1 MASLLKVDSLTGV
14 TTAGSISV
22 TGEGNSTTTNL
33 QQGLAKSWANFNGE
47 GTAAILDSM
56 NTASLTDSG
65 TGTFSITFTNAMGNV
80 YYVFTGLAFH
90 SSASGFDDAVCISR
104 DNTQLSSV
112 STTVNPFYT
121 MRVEGNQEI
130 KDCKENM
137 VTFDGD
143 LA

>member
-1 MASLLKVDSLTGV
+1 MSEVKTNKLTG
-14 TTAGSISV
+14 TSTAGSILV
-22 TGEGNSTTTNL
+22 TGEGNSTTTSL
-33 QQGLAKSWANFNGE
+33 QQGLAKGWANFNGE
-47 GTAAILDSM
+47 GTAAILDSV
-56 NTASLTDSG
+56 NIASLTDSG
-65 TGTFSITFTNAMGNV
+65 AGKFSTTFTNAMGNV

-90 SSASGFDDAVCISR
+90 SSASGFNDAVCISR

-121 MRVEGNQEI
+121 MRVEGAVEI
-130 KDCKENM
+130 KDCRENM

>member
-1 MASLLKVDSLTGV
+1 MSEVKTNKLTG
-14 TTAGSISV
+14 TSTAGSILV
-22 TGEGNSTTTNL
+22 TGEGNSTTTSL
-33 QQGLAKSWANFNGE
+33 QQGLAKGWANFNGE
-47 GTAAILDSM
+47 GTAAILDSV
-56 NTASLTDSG
+56 NIASLTDSG
-65 TGTFSITFTNAMGNV
+65 AGKFSTTFTNAMGNV

-121 MRVEGNQEI
+121 FRVEGTVQI

-137 VTFDGD
+137 VTYNGD

>member
-1 MASLLKVDSLTGV
+1 MASELRVNTLKDASGNNSIATSVVAS
-14 TTAGSISV
+14 GS
-22 TGEGNSTTTNL
+22 
-33 QQGLAKSWANFNGE
+33 AKAWCNFNGE
-47 GTAAILDSM
+47 GTAAILDSV
-56 NTASLTDSG
+56 NIASLTDSG
-65 TGTFSITFTNAMGNV
+65 SGKFSTNFTNAMGNV
-80 YYVFTGLAFH
+80 HYVFTGLAFH

-121 MRVEGNQEI
+121 FRVEGTVQI

-137 VTFDGD
+137 VTFNGD

>member
-1 MASLLKVDSLTGV
+1 MSEIKVDSLTGKTSAGNITV
-14 TTAGSISV
+14 TS
-22 TGEGNSTTTNL
+22 EGGAATMQL
-33 QQGLAKSWANFNGE
+33 QQGLAKAWANFNGE
-47 GTAAILDSM
+47 GTAAILDSI

-65 TGTFSITFTNAMGNV
+65 TGKFSINFSNAMANV

-90 SSASGFDDAVCISR
+90 SSASGFNDAVCISR

-121 MRVEGNQEI
+121 FRVEGNQEI

>member
-1 MASLLKVDSLTGV
+1 MSEIKTDKLTG
-14 TTAGSISV
+14 TSTAGSILV

-65 TGTFSITFTNAMGNV
+65 TGKFSITFTNAMGNV

-137 VTFDGD
+137 VTFNGD